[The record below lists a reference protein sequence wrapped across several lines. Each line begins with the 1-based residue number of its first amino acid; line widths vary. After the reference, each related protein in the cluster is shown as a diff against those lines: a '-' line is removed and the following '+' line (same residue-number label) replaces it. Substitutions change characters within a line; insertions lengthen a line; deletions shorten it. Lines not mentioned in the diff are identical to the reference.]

1 MRSITC
7 DICNTT
13 MDTPWVVVTITKHVS
28 GSRSDMDVCGP
39 MCLEDLGRY
48 MGMTEET
55 EETDQPLTVEPPE
68 DSVPAPE
75 ANGQLTLGG
84 VGEVDVDPRAKPTPT
99 LRYLSPDEI
108 NTVTG
113 VRKRP

>member
-13 MDTPWVVVTITKHVS
+13 MDTPWVIVTITKHVS

-48 MGMTEET
+48 MGMSEDTEEVV
-55 EETDQPLTVEPPE
+55 DQPLTVEPPE
-68 DSVPAPE
+68 IPAPE

-84 VGEVDVDPRAKPTPT
+84 VGDVAVDPQAKPTAT
-99 LRYLSPDEI
+99 LRYLNPDEI
-108 NTVTG
+108 NKVTG
-113 VRKRP
+113 VRRRS